1 MELRVAGPDI
11 RSAFP
16 LAFSASIGSQGNKR
30 RYRKHRMI
38 SPLLLISLFL
48 VIPSSRGNVRVYVQ
62 ETNGMAEIC
71 YECTAGEVI
80 RALALD
86 LTVDHGAIIAVTNFF
101 RGPSTASAQGFG
113 IFPASFRD
121 HVTVY
126 SGTNADW
133 NANDYSPVAVVADQP
148 ADTLPGLNSSGLTL
162 ELGAIWDP
170 AVSAA
175 VPPPR
180 GTLCALRI
188 SQPAHVSIAANVSR
202 GGIVVSPPD
211 VHLTP
216 QFTGALIGPAI
227 TSAKLAN
234 GVMTILFK
242 GGELERAP
250 AVGGPW
256 TGTANT
262 NGTYTET
269 IGAFPARFYRVHR
282 P

>member
-1 MELRVAGPDI
+1 MVG
-11 RSAFP
+11 
-16 LAFSASIGSQGNKR
+16 
-30 RYRKHRMI
+30 
-38 SPLLLISLFL
+38 PLLLLSLFWL
-48 VIPSSRGNVRVYVQ
+48 TNCSRGNVRVFVQ
-62 ETNGMAEIC
+62 ETNGMAEIH

-86 LTVDHGAIIAVTNFF
+86 VTVDHGTIIAVTNFF
-101 RGPSTASAQGFG
+101 RGPSTANAQGYG

-121 HVTVY
+121 HVTVF

-133 NANDYSPVAVVADQP
+133 AASEYSPVAVAADKP
-148 ADTLPGLNSSGLTL
+148 EDTLPGLNSSGVTL

-170 AVSAA
+170 AVPAA

-188 SQPAHVSIAANVSR
+188 SRATHVAVAANVSR
-202 GGIVVSPPD
+202 GGIVAAPPD
-211 VHLTP
+211 VSLTP
-216 QFTGALIGPAI
+216 EFTGALIGPAI
-227 TSAKLAN
+227 ASAKLAN

-242 GGELERAP
+242 GGELESAP
-250 AVGGPW
+250 TLSGPW

-269 IGAFPARFYRVHR
+269 IGAFPARFYRVHGH
-282 P
+282 